1 MAIRVILSALIF
13 AFKIPLSLTF
23 FTLKIRIK
31 LFLTRRSW
39 IRKVKRTL
47 KKHNLP
53 SDLRKELLEIYRIRL
68 NENLSKLTSMLKPTS
83 LLRGLSLTGLQ
94 GHGLTHLRY
103 KRSHKRSSL
112 HDLS

>member
-13 AFKIPLSLTF
+13 AFKILLSLTF

-39 IRKVKRTL
+39 IRKMKRTL
-47 KKHNLP
+47 KNHGLP
-53 SDLRKELLEIYRIRL
+53 SGLRKELLEIYRIRL
-68 NENLSKLTSMLKPTS
+68 DEATSRLTSMLKPTS
-83 LLRGLSLTGLQ
+83 LLRGLSLTDLQ
-94 GHGLTHLRY
+94 EHRLTYLRY